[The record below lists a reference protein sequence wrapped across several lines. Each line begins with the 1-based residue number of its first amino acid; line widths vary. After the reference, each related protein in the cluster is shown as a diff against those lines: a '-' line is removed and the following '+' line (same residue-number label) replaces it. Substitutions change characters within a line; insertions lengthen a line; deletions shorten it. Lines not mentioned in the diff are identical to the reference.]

1 MFLFLAGI
9 RLLHLRIFVVEG
21 SFSLLFFFF
30 LSVGVNARA
39 ATNV

>member
-21 SFSLLFFFF
+21 SFSLLFFF